1 MEITEPELPR
11 LPEEVI
17 QLIVSHAPPATKRLA
32 RLVSRAFCAAA
43 TPETFRHI
51 QVGPYNHEG
60 FERLAER
67 PYLSRHVRHVTCH
80 HHGRS
85 EVIHRDFLAAL
96 PSIRCFSGLK
106 ILNLRFSRQPDFPH
120 VRDLGDLR
128 EQDARYSLRHWIMF
142 VLFSCILGDRVLEPN
157 QNFGDREADDFWL
170 LERMVSKLGITDER
184 YWAFLRS
191 DSPRICL
198 EQLSITN
205 VAIAGTEEFGEDSL
219 VPVDHPFK
227 ESQQLFWRNLTTFR
241 RFMSL
246 PSLRKLNLMISPDK
260 EYILD
265 QDNWAETARYQ
276 RRNNFRFIVNFLPAW
291 LTPTLARNLT
301 VLCLCHDEIWGY
313 RPWFDFRCV
322 NPGSGGD
329 SGFPNLRVLSLV
341 RYSFSHEWQI
351 EWFASLGNHGLQ
363 ELYLDECVLL
373 SEAHYRVVPPDVL
386 VPDTRI
392 QTDDG
397 NEIVISNH
405 GYLPYSW
412 QDGHSWEHSAVFY
425 RSNLKWRYFFDHW
438 RTSMS
443 SLRVFKMGS
452 TTAHT
457 RWSHVKMQD
466 FWLGDPPRPSAVP
479 VEYAFVQMKKKM
491 QDEFQDPAFRRE
503 IGMRELKLPFYVN
516 FKPNPR
522 DSAMRDYRPWAFLP
536 AGENGI
542 TGSTGAHASTQ
553 NEDMEALAMLRETAR
568 QRAAGLPG

>member
-1 MEITEPELPR
+1 MEVAEPELPR

-17 QLIVSHAPPATKRLA
+17 QLIVSHTPPATKRLA
-32 RLVSRAFCAAA
+32 RLANRAFCAAA
-43 TPETFRHI
+43 TPETFRHVQI
-51 QVGPYNHEG
+51 GTYDYEAVK
-60 FERLAER
+60 RVAER
-67 PYLSRHVRHVTCH
+67 PHLSRHVRMVTCH

-85 EVIHRDFLAAL
+85 VVIDRGFLAAL
-96 PSIRCFSGLK
+96 PSIRCFSALK
-106 ILNLRFSRQPDFPH
+106 VLILRFSRQRDFQH
-120 VRDLGDLR
+120 TRVFGNDM
-128 EQDARYSLRHWIMF
+128 RYTLRHWIMF

-157 QNFGDREADDFWL
+157 QSFGDREDDDFWL
-170 LERMVSKLGITDER
+170 LGRMVSRLGITDER
-184 YWAFLRS
+184 YWAFLRKE
-191 DSPRICL
+191 SPRICL

-205 VAIAGTEEFGEDSL
+205 VAIAGTEEFGEDSR
-219 VPVDHPFK
+219 VPLDHPFK
-227 ESQQLFWRNLTTFR
+227 ESQQLSWRNLTTFR

-260 EYILD
+260 EYILAE
-265 QDNWAETARYQ
+265 DNFTETASYGS
-276 RRNNFRFIVNFLPAW
+276 RNNFPFVVNYLPAW

-313 RPWFDFRCV
+313 RPRFDFRCV

-373 SEAHYRVVPPDVL
+373 SETHYHVVPSDVH

-392 QTDDG
+392 QTDNG

-405 GYLPYSW
+405 GYLPYPW
-412 QDGHSWEHSAVFY
+412 RDRHSWEHTTVFY

-457 RWSHVKMQD
+457 IWSHAKMQD

-479 VEYAFVQMKKKM
+479 AVYAFVHMKKEM
-491 QDEFQDPAFRRE
+491 QDKFQDPAFRQE
-503 IGMRELKLPFYVN
+503 IGMRELKLPFYVI
-516 FKPNPR
+516 FKPNPG

-536 AGENGI
+536 AGYDRI
-542 TGSTGAHASTQ
+542 TDSTGAHTSG
-553 NEDMEALAMLRETAR
+553 NEDIEALAMLRETVR
-568 QRAAGLPG
+568 QRAAGLLG